1 MAIATRLCPTPRC
14 PLCWAVQHCQLEA
27 KARSIWRLWDGEGS
41 YPMILRSMSVGHEL
55 VWEFTPIIFTESW
68 WFVAWIHG
76 PSRQNAH
83 ASAWHRGDPDQDCID
98 SMENLGWDRHQWALF
113 SARWFSQ
120 KKSLMLFQHTLWVFS
135 GMPHALIIKH
145 LRTKHKNLLG
155 AVLPLLTGDRWQTD
169 CGFNH
174 DCNTSCRIPAFKVG
188 DGRMSIIPYVGLVS
202 MIYLQKYIW
211 HVWPEDQHAHF
222 GWWTYGKWH
231 RTIGPWA

>member
-1 MAIATRLCPTPRC
+1 MHTPPLDTGGILTRIALTAWKT
-14 PLCWAVQHCQLEA
+14 
-27 KARSIWRLWDGEGS
+27 SDGTGIS
-41 YPMILRSMSVGHEL
+41 
-55 VWEFTPIIFTESW
+55 
-68 WFVAWIHG
+68 G
-76 PSRQNAH
+76 PFFRH
-83 ASAWHRGDPDQDCID
+83 AGFHK
-98 SMENLGWDRHQWALF
+98 
-113 SARWFSQ
+113 

-222 GWWTYGKWH
+222 GWWTYGK
-231 RTIGPWA
+231 